1 MSYDSI
7 NLPWSL
13 RNVKGLFWGIIMG
26 SVAVPIVFIG
36 AIFVGGPL
44 DLMFFGFPVLLLLVM
59 GMYFIYKPAKR
70 FSEVVEALNFD
81 LLDVKKTKLWT
92 MKFTTLTEGE
102 FSLYYFSGSKNR
114 SAYYRLWITT
124 PKKVPT
130 EYPDQKRIW
139 TRPSWFDRKKEKPPS
154 NPYVD
159 EARLEDIKSLSRLY
173 FEDFQ
178 GVSSIEAIL
187 TDKWLY
193 SETDD
198 LLEALKIMREIE
210 DRI

>member
-7 NLPWSL
+7 NMPWTL
-13 RNVKGLFWGIIMG
+13 RNVKGLFWGIILG
-26 SVAVPIVFIG
+26 SIAIPVMFIVG
-36 AIFVGGPL
+36 IFAGGSL
-44 DLMFFGFPVLLLLVM
+44 YYMLLMFPVILLTVM
-59 GMYFIYKPAKR
+59 GMYMIYKPAKR

-81 LLDVKKTKLWT
+81 LLDIKKTKLWT

-102 FSLYYFSGSKNR
+102 FSLYYFSGGKNR

-139 TRPSWFDRKKEKPPS
+139 TRPSWFDRKKEMPTP

-159 EARLEDIKSLSRLY
+159 EARFEEIKSLRRIY
-173 FEDFQ
+173 FENFQ
-178 GVSSIEAIL
+178 GINSIEAIL
-187 TDKWLY
+187 SDKWLY

-198 LLEALKIMREIE
+198 LLETLRIMREIE
-210 DRI
+210 EMI